1 MLRSCR
7 SHERLKGSPIV
18 PICVPQFCG
27 LQHLCILAS
36 ASIFAADNLSVNTF
50 AEILSDDKKISNGIK
65 ARAFVTVDNGTHED
79 GLKDQVYGAIG

>member
-36 ASIFAADNLSVNTF
+36 ASNFAADNLSVNTF
-50 AEILSDDKKISNGIK
+50 AEILSDDKKYPKELNLALSSRLTLAPTK
-65 ARAFVTVDNGTHED
+65 MV
-79 GLKDQVYGAIG
+79 